1 MVDLQYTTGKKGR
14 AIAENEKNI
23 ANIPVLII

>member
-14 AIAENEKNI
+14 AIAENEKTI
-23 ANIPVLII
+23 ANIPILVI